1 MHRDIELETTFA
13 EDRTLPDPRQHHE
26 PRVQTCLDSQFQGEG
41 SDHGLDQ
48 PVASA
53 ECTPIDL
60 DPATAGQLEVEGVEI
75 YTQSTP
81 LKHSTRQSCSTT
93 QLDANTHEHEV
104 LKRIVCDVA

>member
-53 ECTPIDL
+53 ECTPID
-60 DPATAGQLEVEGVEI
+60 DPATAGQLDRRCGDI
-75 YTQSTP
+75 HTIDTSQALHKTIMQHDTTRR
-81 LKHSTRQSCSTT
+81 KHARARSPETYC
-93 QLDANTHEHEV
+93 V
-104 LKRIVCDVA
+104 